1 MATTAKRADAQLE
14 EIARYRVIHR
24 PGGGTTL
31 LLSFRNGEQVELVSQ
46 EQADLILGL
55 LGKARSLSYDR
66 VQQELQVEEIPPG
79 ILASFSPSVDYW
91 LVNEQK
97 IRNSII
103 WEKPGGPHAY
113 SGWAQ
118 WRKDALQAA
127 FADAWRM
134 SSTGLTDPPP
144 NLLHPGNND
153 YPTTALS
160 TTDAWALYLASV
172 GQSLAMEIGA
182 RVAWRAGSYSQS
194 NRAILFDSREF
205 FVWTANDN
213 GYELQDV
220 PGGWVVPAAPD
231 TMYAFLKNS
240 DLIGKTRQGTIV
252 RLIKWCRLYLNHML
266 GAYTAETFENIWGY
280 RGFAPVLRT
289 ITGTTDL
296 ANPAYGERNWTAAC
310 HGTAGFLRAILRTV
324 NIPVVH
330 DHQAGHALPYF
341 SADRVY
347 LSHAD
352 DPYHSYIRPDPAFPM
367 SDPIFPMSEILISQ
381 TTYDSWFGAG
391 VSESKRNKN
400 VGRRTVELAI
410 QYLPLVLLRLYCD
423 DQAAGRSHAN
433 GNVAASLH
441 PFTIA
446 ELDAF
451 DLWSRMDTQIAASYG
466 GCAQLP
472 PPWPS

>member
-1 MATTAKRADAQLE
+1 MATNAERADAQFE
-14 EIARYRVIHR
+14 EVVRYRVIHR

-31 LLSFRNGEQVELVSQ
+31 VLSFRNVEQVELVSQ
-46 EQADLILGL
+46 EQADFILGL
-55 LGKARSLSYDR
+55 LGKAHTLSYDR
-66 VQQELQVEEIPPG
+66 VQQELQVENIPSG
-79 ILASFSPSVDYW
+79 ILASFCPSVDYW
-91 LVNEQK
+91 VGNEHK

-103 WEKPGGPHAY
+103 WEKPGAPHAY

-134 SSTGLTDPPP
+134 RSTGLIDPPP
-144 NLLHPGNND
+144 NLLHPGNNE

-172 GQSLAMEIGA
+172 GQSLAVEIGS
-182 RVAWRAGSYSQS
+182 RVAWQARSYSDS
-194 NRAILFDSREF
+194 NLAILFDSREF
-205 FVWTANDN
+205 FVWSVGDN

-220 PGGWVVPAAPD
+220 PGGWVVPAAPY
-231 TMYAFLKNS
+231 TMYAFLKDN
-240 DLIGKTRQGTIV
+240 DLIGKTRHGTIV
-252 RLIKWCRLYLNHML
+252 RLIKWCRLYLNHVI
-266 GAYTAETFENIWGY
+266 GAYTAETFENVWGY

-296 ANPAYGERNWTAAC
+296 ANPAFGERHWTAAC

-330 DHQAGHALPYF
+330 DHQCGHALPYF
-341 SADRVY
+341 SAEGLY

-352 DPYHSYIRPDPAFPM
+352 DPYYCYTRPDPAFPM
-367 SDPIFPMSEILISQ
+367 SDSIFPMSEILINQ

-391 VSESKRNKN
+391 VSESQRNKN
-400 VGRRTVELAI
+400 VGRRPCELAI
-410 QYLPLVLLRLYCD
+410 QYLPLAMLRDYCN
-423 DQAAGRSHAN
+423 DQAAGKSHAE
-433 GNVAASLH
+433 GAVAANLWA
-441 PFTIA
+441 FTIA

-451 DLWSRMDTQIAASYG
+451 DLWSRMDMQIASYG